1 MFLLVTRLALAVF
14 LTRPVSYRSPHTR
27 AQCTGSLPHAIHRAR
42 HNAEHARLDQRPD
55 AVISNEISL
64 ELPDKCSTQ
73 RRADLDG
80 RLRGMAGS
88 GRGPPIRIAPSYTPS
103 FTSSTH
109 LLTNKHPLFF
119 DRHRRIATCKPSYGV
134 HACLRFCA
142 PPGFHSGRA
151 CCNMDPVDTGNRR
164 AI

>member
-1 MFLLVTRLALAVF
+1 MTRLALAVF

-64 ELPDKCSTQ
+64 ELPHKRSTQ

-80 RLRGMAGS
+80 VEFGAVDDNGILDAQRLQ
-88 GRGPPIRIAPSYTPS
+88 
-103 FTSSTH
+103 
-109 LLTNKHPLFF
+109 
-119 DRHRRIATCKPSYGV
+119 V
-134 HACLRFCA
+134 HFLK
-142 PPGFHSGRA
+142 FHHFY
-151 CCNMDPVDTGNRR
+151 D
-164 AI
+164 II